1 MAQNLEVELL
11 KSNRLIGL
19 RDPDGDVRATY
30 RTAKNTLA
38 IVRPPPPPEP
48 CPCNSPL
55 ADCQLNLAEDYPAHC
70 QYCYLAGSLNGPSVV
85 KAFANLPQLLAN
97 IADYEQPGR
106 VVSLGAS

>member
-1 MAQNLEVELL
+1 MCA
-11 KSNRLIGL
+11 
-19 RDPDGDVRATY
+19 PP
-30 RTAKNTLA
+30 TAPPKIPWPSYA
-38 IVRPPPPPEP
+38 PPPPPEP
-48 CPCNSPL
+48 CPCNSPS

-97 IADYEQPGR
+97 IAAYEQPGR